1 MGRDPVIVV
10 RDENGQV
17 RVHLNTCRHRGV
29 PLCRAD
35 SGNASHFRCSYHGW
49 TYANTG
55 ELRGVTYQMDVY
67 GKGVLDKK
75 ELPLFSPAQVDSE
88 LGLIFATWDPE
99 APSLR
104 EYLGDILWYLESII
118 GKHPQGMEVVGTPV
132 RNIVRANWKTEGEN
146 LSGDGYHTTVT
157 HASAFDLG
165 LFATQKDLVKL
176 ADEVAPKFTGR
187 TVTTAN
193 GHSMRVQR
201 LPLRG
206 LQGNHYFGYP
216 KDMWP
221 AFDERLDPG
230 QQDLMSCLSVGHG
243 SVFPNMSFIENFK
256 TNVDG
261 PDLHARYFRITV
273 RYPID
278 ATTSEQ
284 LWFFLAPKGA
294 DPEWARLSRLAYLRT
309 NGPSGLFEID
319 DTENFVGISEA
330 SVGDVSADAAGR
342 SSRAASTTRRPR
354 RSSAG
359 RATSST
365 ATRPSGRSAPSTA
378 GGPSWSSLPDRRGGD
393 PVSAE
398 VVGLPRGGAPA
409 APGRRRSWSP
419 RSASSSPT
427 RASCSTTAGSTSGW
441 RSSPTTSPTRC
452 PPRARRTRRSS
463 RTTTTAACSS
473 TSRSGR

>member
-1 MGRDPVIVV
+1 VPTVTMLEAQGEFTVPRSTWGDEEIFNREMQRIFRTCWQYVAHESEIPEPGDYVLRKMGRDPVIVV
-10 RDENGQV
+10 RDENGQI

-55 ELRGVTYQMDVY
+55 ELRGVTYQADVY
-67 GKGVLDKK
+67 GKGGLDKK
-75 ELPLFSPAQVDSE
+75 QLPLFSPAQVDSE

-99 APSLR
+99 APSMR

-118 GKHPQGMEVVGTPV
+118 GKHPEGMEVVGTPV
-132 RNIVRANWKTEGEN
+132 RNIVKANWKTEGEN

-165 LFATQKDLVKL
+165 LFATNKDLVKL
-176 ADEVAPKFTGR
+176 ADEVSPKFTGR
-187 TVTTAN
+187 TVTTTN

-201 LPLRG
+201 LPLKG

-216 KDMWP
+216 KEVWP
-221 AFDERLDPG
+221 AFDERLSPA

-284 LWFFLAPKGA
+284 LWFFFAPKGA

-330 SVGDVSADAAGR
+330 SVGDVSR
-342 SSRAASTTRRPR
+342 TLPIILE
-354 RSSAG
+354 
-359 RATSST
+359 
-365 ATRPSGRSAPSTA
+365 
-378 GGPSWSSLPDRRGGD
+378 GGKHHP
-393 PVSAE
+393 E
-398 VVGLPRGGAPA
+398 A
-409 APGRRRSWSP
+409 APELGWPGDVVEGDKTERTIRNFHRRWAELVDLSG
-419 RSASSSPT
+419 AE
-427 RASCSTTAGSTSGW
+427 AG
-441 RSSPTTSPTRC
+441 
-452 PPRARRTRRSS
+452 AR
-463 RTTTTAACSS
+463 
-473 TSRSGR
+473 